1 MMSQKKAYKKL
12 LEWRWEKRRRRRRKR
27 MSQEKEKKKK
37 EKKHLFKLQL
47 QERAGEGEEKALTFA
62 QGQSKGLLCP
72 AAREEEKTVAGEQE
86 MMQNRWEACLL
97 PLLICMKLNGS

>member
-1 MMSQKKAYKKL
+1 MEVGEKKK
-12 LEWRWEKRRRRRRKR
+12 EEEEEDE
-27 MSQEKEKKKK
+27 QEKEKKKK

>member
-1 MMSQKKAYKKL
+1 MEVGEKKK
-12 LEWRWEKRRRRRRKR
+12 EEEEEDE
-27 MSQEKEKKKK
+27 QEKEKKKK
-37 EKKHLFKLQL
+37 EKTHLFKLQL